1 MDVFKIISQRKPLE
15 VILETVTLVDRES
28 AIDIA
33 KRMVGDEIYSCIP
46 LTSNTTDELSKRW
59 LISVPFK
66 PEWFP
71 CG

>member
-15 VILETVTLVDRES
+15 VILETVTLVDQES

-33 KRMVGDEIYSCIP
+33 QRMVGDEIYSCIP
-46 LTSNTTDELSKRW
+46 LQPDADISTTW

-66 PEWFP
+66 REWF
-71 CG
+71 G